1 MLKLLEELN
10 KNHMS
15 VWVCENKLKLA
26 FSGETPPVQLVD
38 KVKAKRETILDFLNA
53 TCIFSE
59 KDFQSFI
66 LSENHANF
74 NNVNKNSNNEIE
86 VIFPA
91 TSLQQGFIYHHLAQP
106 QDDAYRVQLL
116 LDYHTNVDLAAY
128 QQAWSL
134 ASLRFPIL
142 RTAFDWEG
150 EVLQIVTEGASIS
163 AASFTVQ
170 DLSRLSAE
178 EREAAIDAIQQHDR
192 TQAFDLSQPGLIRF
206 TIIRQHD
213 QLVTVMITQH
223 HCIADGWSN
232 PVLLQTVHDYYNQL
246 MQGQTPRIEVDK
258 AYLATQQYH
267 LDHKQASEAYWA
279 ERKAQFHRANDLSA
293 LLSHNVDLN
302 RIKAVEKPAEQV
314 LTIQGNT
321 YKQLKAMCREQG
333 VTLNVVLQFAWHK
346 LLHSYSGDEQTI
358 VGTTVSGRDVPVD
371 GIEASVGLYINT
383 LPLRVQWENRQTVAD
398 VLQAIQNDIAALNSH
413 SAVSLASLQPD
424 GARLFHSLLIFE
436 NYPAPVVNE
445 TRDGIEKTLTFR
457 KAIEKTDYPVLLMAY
472 EHGDNLIVKLS
483 YGEDWLT
490 GKQAQRL
497 LRQVK
502 CILSTVAR
510 EPYQPLS
517 SVMFL
522 SDMERDTLLY
532 SWNQTDMPN
541 PQDRTLQQQFEAQ
554 VVATPDN
561 IALAFEGETLTYC
574 QLNKRANQLAFA
586 IRQHYQQQHHAPMP
600 VDTPVALYLDRS
612 LEMVISMLAVLK
624 AGGAYVPVSPSY
636 PVERVQFILEDTR
649 SPCIVTQQQYLAPL
663 AECTHLLA
671 ELPTLIAADDQ
682 AVTAG
687 QPAEN
692 PALINQPTD
701 LAYIIYTSGT
711 TGQPKGVMV
720 EHTNV
725 LNLTQFIA
733 RTHLLAPQVKALFF
747 SNYVFDAS
755 VFEVFPVLMSG
766 AALYIAPAAVTGDSE
781 QLLAF
786 INQHKITKAF
796 IPTAL
801 MNHFSAELFR
811 STLQVIHTGGEALN
825 ALSIPPHVTL
835 FNQYGPTEI
844 TVCASQNLLQHG
856 DLAIGQGID
865 NTRLYVLDE
874 QGNLSPIGAPGE
886 LYIGGAGVARG
897 YLNQP
902 ELTAERFVENPFA
915 TAEDKARGYTRL
927 YKTGDL
933 VRWRPDGK
941 LDYLGRNDY
950 QVKIRGY
957 RIELGEIES
966 ALAAHPRV
974 KQAVVIDREQEG
986 HKVLAAY
993 LVSEGNVSDDALI
1006 EYLSDHLPEYMMPA
1020 SFTRIE
1026 SVPLT
1031 LNGKLDRRALP
1042 EPIWGNRDSYIAPR
1056 NALETQ
1062 LCAIWQEVLGLAQ
1075 VGIED
1080 NFFRIG
1086 GDSIVSIRLVSRLRK
1101 AGFTVQVKSIFE
1113 APTVARLAQVLTQ
1126 EQQTVS
1132 VVAEQ
1137 GGLNGEFGLLPVQQD
1152 FFNRQL
1158 PQPHHWNQA
1167 FMIRLPGT
1175 IKHGDIEKALN
1186 QLTER
1191 HDMLRVHFVKTAA
1204 GYRQCYQ
1211 ADMPSWLPALRY
1223 CDVSQWD
1230 EATLHQ
1236 QLTEWQSSFDY
1247 CNGPLWLAAHLTGY
1261 ADGSARLFFAFH
1273 HLIIDAVSWR
1283 IMAEDMR
1290 LLLQS
1295 DILPAKTSSY
1305 RQWVSAVHRYAECH
1319 QGEVSYWQQVMAE
1332 SGTYP
1337 VAGELSQ
1344 HEVAISE
1351 VLTETLL
1358 REANAGYHTE
1368 VNDLL
1373 LSALTLALQAC
1384 FSRQVNLILLEGHG
1398 REHIDNTLDISETVG
1413 WFTTL
1418 YPVRLAMQADITKT
1432 IIHTKEMLRAVP
1444 NKGLG
1449 YGALHQAGYLAGNLP
1464 PISFNY
1470 LGQLGREAG
1479 EQDWSLT
1486 SDDCGAMVGNQN
1498 SSDLLLNINGMVQSG
1513 QLQFSVIS
1521 GLPQLQTQMF
1531 IVAFEQ
1537 ALMTVI
1543 KTAQQQARA
1552 GGVKTLSDYGIKGVS
1567 IERLL
1572 HFQQKYRVE
1581 ALYPATSLQQGF
1593 IYHYLT
1599 QPQDDAYRIQLL
1611 LDYHTQL
1618 DVAIYQQAW
1627 SLASL
1632 RFPILRTAFDWEE
1645 EVLQVVTTGASIGTD
1660 NFSVQDLSRFP
1671 AEERGAAID
1680 AIQQHDRTQ
1689 PFDLNQPGL
1698 IRFTIIKQHNQLVTV
1713 LITQHHSIADGWSN
1727 PVLLQAVHDYY
1738 NQLIQGQTPRIEVDK
1753 AYLATQQYHLD
1764 HQQASEV
1771 YWAERK
1777 AQFHRANDLSALLSH
1792 DVDLSRIKAVE
1803 KPAEQVL
1810 TIQGNSYKQLTTM
1823 CREQGVTLNVVLQF
1837 AWHKLLHSYSGDEQT
1852 IVGTTVS
1859 GRDVPVDGIEAS
1871 VGLYINTLPLMVQ
1884 WEPTHTVADI
1894 LQAIQNDIAALN
1906 SHSAVSLAS
1915 LQPNGARLFHSLL
1928 IFENYPAP
1936 MTNEIG
1942 EGVENTVTFRRT
1954 VEKVD
1959 YPVLLMAYVQNDS
1972 LIVKLSYGEDWLADK
1987 QAQHLLRQIESILS
2001 AVVHDPHQLTSTV
2014 MFLNDT
2020 ERHTLLYSWN
2030 QTDVPY
2036 PQDRTLQQ
2044 QFEEQVVATPD
2055 NIALVFEGK
2064 TLTYRQLN
2072 GRANQ
2077 LAFAIRQHYQQQYH
2091 TPMPA
2096 DTPVVLYLERS
2107 LEMVVSML
2115 AVLKAGGA
2123 YVPVS
2128 PQYPAERIRFIL
2140 TDTQA
2145 PYVVTQQRYLPVL
2158 ETHCEILPVQP
2169 RLIVADDQNVTAN
2182 QPSENP
2188 VLTNK
2193 PTDLAYIIYTSGTTG
2208 QPKGVMVEHTNV
2220 LNLTQFIARTHSLA
2234 PQVKA
2239 LFFSNYVFDASVFEV
2254 FPVLMSGATLYIAP
2268 AAVTGDSEQ
2277 LLAFIN
2283 RHKITKAFIPTA
2295 LMNHFSAEL
2304 FRSTLQVI
2312 HTGGETLNT
2321 LEIPPHITLFNQ
2333 YGPTEITVCASQN
2346 LLQGGDLAIGR
2357 GIDNSRLY
2365 VLDEQGNLSPIGAPG
2380 ELYVGGAGVAR
2391 GYLNQPELTAER
2403 FVANPFAT
2411 AEDKVRGYTRLYKTG
2426 DLVRWR
2432 PDGKLDY
2439 LGRNDYQVKIRGH
2452 RIELGEIEAALA
2464 AHPQVKQ
2471 VVVID
2476 REQEGYKVLAAYLVA
2491 EEGLSDDKL
2500 ISYLSDCLSEYM
2512 VPASF
2517 TRMDS
2522 IPLTLNGKLDRRALP
2537 EPIWSSQYS
2546 YVAPRNA
2553 LESQLCAIWQEVL
2566 GLVQVGIKDNFFRI
2580 GGDSIRAIKLTAAI
2594 RQTLAMDVSLA
2605 QLFELKTIEELATQI
2620 GQQTYTVI
2628 PHIELAR
2635 YPLSFA
2641 QERMLF
2647 IEQFEQGTYAYHIP
2661 YLVQLNEGVKLSLL
2675 ASAINR
2681 VVERHNVLK
2690 TVYRSDDDEGYGYQQ
2705 TLEDDLLIE
2714 SHLCTSVEALLHTVH
2729 AELSTSFNLMTEPS
2743 LRLRHYQVG
2752 HSHYLL
2758 FMWHH
2763 IAIDGWSVDIFMYEL
2778 AEAYHA
2784 LLEKRDSRLPDL
2796 EITYGDYAHWQR
2808 AYLQGEVRERQLA
2821 YWQQAL
2827 AGYEPLLLPT
2837 DYPRPAQVDYQGRN
2851 FGFTIGSELTGQL
2864 KALAKQQETTL
2875 FAVLLSGFYLMLA
2888 RLSGQSDIVLG
2899 TPTDNRHHAQ
2909 TQSLIGMFVNSLVL
2923 RAQVEQVGS
2932 VEHLIEHVHDVIA
2945 QAKSHQDMPFEQLVD
2960 ALQVERDASRHP
2972 IFQVMFGL
2980 QNFGESLPDGM
2991 TLPFSPVKL
3000 DDNLHS
3006 PAKFDL
3012 SLFIAD
3018 NPSCLTGA
3026 INYAVSLFDETTIAR
3041 MAASYQQVLAA
3052 FVADPQQ
3059 SLSRIDV
3066 LSAQERHTLLYG
3078 WNQTDRPCPS
3088 NTLQQQFEAQAAA
3101 TPDNRALEF
3110 AGDTLSYRQLNER
3123 ANQLAAVIRAQ
3134 YQQQRNTPMP
3144 AETPV
3149 ALYLDRSLAMIIAI
3163 LAVLKAGGLCPA
3175 FTGIPAGAYPLYSG

>member
-15 VWVCENKLKLA
+15 VWACENKLKLA
-26 FSGETPPVQLVD
+26 FSGETPPALLID

-53 TCIFSE
+53 KCIFSE
-59 KDFQSFI
+59 KDFQNFI

-74 NNVNKNSNNEIE
+74 NNISKERNNKIE

-91 TSLQQGFIYHHLAQP
+91 TSLQQGFIYHYLAQP

-116 LDYHTNVDLAAY
+116 LDYHTNLNVAIY
-128 QQAWSL
+128 QQAWL
-134 ASLRFPIL
+134 LISLRFPIL

-150 EVLQIVTEGASIS
+150 ELLQVVTAGASIG
-163 AASFTVQ
+163 AANFTVQ
-170 DLSRLSAE
+170 DLSRLPAE
-178 EREAAIDAIQQHDR
+178 ERDAAIDAIQQHDR
-192 TQAFDLSQPGLIRF
+192 TQPFDLSQPGLIRF

-232 PVLLQTVHDYYNQL
+232 PVLLQAVHDYYNQL
-246 MQGQTPRIEVDK
+246 IQGQTPRIEVDK

-267 LDHKQASEAYWA
+267 LDHRQASEAYWT

-302 RIKAVEKPAEQV
+302 QVKAVEKPAEQV
-314 LTIQGNT
+314 LTIQGNA
-321 YKQLKAMCREQG
+321 YKQLKAMCRKQG

-346 LLHSYSGDEQTI
+346 LLNSYSGDEQTI
-358 VGTTVSGRDVPVD
+358 VGTTVSGRDVPVE

-383 LPLRVQWENRQTVAD
+383 LPLMVQWENTQTVAD

-436 NYPAPVVNE
+436 NYPAPVVSGAK
-445 TRDGIEKTLTFR
+445 DGIEKTLTFR

-472 EHGDNLIVKLS
+472 EHNDNLIVKLS

-490 GKQAQRL
+490 DEQAQRL

-510 EPYQPLS
+510 EPYQPIS

-522 SDMERDTLLY
+522 SDTERHTLLY
-532 SWNQTDMPN
+532 GWNQTDVPY

-561 IALAFEGETLTYC
+561 IALVFEGETLTYR
-574 QLNKRANQLAFA
+574 QLNERANQLAFA
-586 IRQHYQQQHHAPMP
+586 IRQHYQQQHYDQWQRYDQQQHPATMP

-624 AGGAYVPVSPSY
+624 AGGAYVPVSPQY
-636 PVERVQFILEDTR
+636 PAERVQFILEDTR
-649 SPCIVTQQQYLAPL
+649 SPCIVTQQQYLVTL
-663 AECTHLLA
+663 SEYTHLLEKPPA
-671 ELPTLIAADDQ
+671 LIAADDQ

-692 PALINQPTD
+692 PPLINQPAD

-720 EHTNV
+720 EHSSV
-725 LNLTQFIA
+725 QNLTQFIA

-766 AALYIAPAAVTGDSE
+766 ATLYIAPAAVTGNSE

-801 MNHFSAELFR
+801 MNHFSAALFR
-811 STLQVIHTGGEALN
+811 STLQVIHTGGETLN
-825 ALSIPPHVTL
+825 ALSIPPHITL
-835 FNQYGPTEI
+835 FNQYGPTEM
-844 TVCASQNLLQHG
+844 TVCASQNRLQHG

-865 NTRLYVLDE
+865 NTRLYVLDG

-886 LYIGGAGVARG
+886 LYVGGAGVARG

-902 ELTAERFVENPFA
+902 ELTAERFVVNPFA
-915 TAEDKARGYTRL
+915 TDEDKARGYTRL

-966 ALAAHPRV
+966 ALVAHPQV

-993 LVSEGNVSDDALI
+993 LVSERSVSDDTLI
-1006 EYLSDHLPEYMMPA
+1006 EYLSDRLPEYMVPA

-1026 SVPLT
+1026 SIPLT

-1042 EPIWGNRDSYIAPR
+1042 EPNWGSRDGYIAPR

-1062 LCAIWQEVLGLAQ
+1062 LCTIWQEVLGLAQ

-1113 APTVARLAQVLTQ
+1113 APTVARLAQILTQ
-1126 EQQTVS
+1126 EQQTVI

-1137 GGLNGEFGLLPVQQD
+1137 GWLNGEFGLLPVQQD

-1158 PQPHHWNQA
+1158 AQPHHWNQA

-1175 IKHGDIEKALN
+1175 IKHGDIKKALN
-1186 QLTER
+1186 QLAER
-1191 HDMLRVHFVKTAA
+1191 HDMLRAHFVETAA

-1211 ADMPSWLPALRY
+1211 ADIPSWLSTLPH

-1230 EATLHQ
+1230 ETALRQ
-1236 QLTEWQSSFDY
+1236 QLTEWQSRFDY
-1247 CNGPLWLAAHLTGY
+1247 CNGPLWQAAHLTGY

-1283 IMAEDMR
+1283 IIAEDMR
-1290 LLLQS
+1290 LLLQKDTQQS
-1295 DILPAKTSSY
+1295 DTLPAKTSSY

-1319 QGEVSYWQQVMAE
+1319 QDEIPYWQQVMAE
-1332 SGTYP
+1332 SGAYP
-1337 VAGELSQ
+1337 VAVELSQ

-1351 VLTETLL
+1351 ALTETLL

-1368 VNDLL
+1368 INDLL
-1373 LSALTLALQAC
+1373 LSALTLALRTC
-1384 FSRQVNLILLEGHG
+1384 FSRPVNFILLEGHG

-1432 IIHTKEMLRAVP
+1432 IIHTKEMLRTVP

-1464 PISFNY
+1464 VISFNY
-1470 LGQLGREAG
+1470 LGQLGAEAG

-1486 SDDCGAMVGNQN
+1486 NDDCGVMAGSQNSSRN
-1498 SSDLLLNINGMVQSG
+1498 SSDLLLNINGMVQG
-1513 QLQFSVIS
+1513 QRLQFSVIS
-1521 GLPQLQTQMF
+1521 GLPPLQTQTF
-1531 IVAFEQ
+1531 IATFEQ
-1537 ALMTVI
+1537 ALMEVI
-1543 KTAQQQARA
+1543 KTAQQQAQA
-1552 GGVKTLSDYGIKGVS
+1552 GGMKTLSDYGIKGVS

-1599 QPQDDAYRIQLL
+1599 QPQDDAYRVQLL
-1611 LDYHTQL
+1611 LDYHTNL

-1627 SLASL
+1627 LLTSL

-1660 NFSVQDLSRFP
+1660 NFTVQDLSRLP
-1671 AEERGAAID
+1671 AEERDAAID

-1689 PFDLNQPGL
+1689 PFDLSQPGL
-1698 IRFTIIKQHNQLVTV
+1698 IRFTIIRQHDQLVTV
-1713 LITQHHSIADGWSN
+1713 MITQHHCIADGWSN
-1727 PVLLQAVHDYY
+1727 PILLQAVHDYY
-1738 NQLIQGQTPRIEVDK
+1738 NQLIRGQTPRIEVDK

-1777 AQFHRANDLSALLSH
+1777 AQFHRANDLSALLSRN
-1792 DVDLSRIKAVE
+1792 VDLNRIKAVE
-1803 KPAEQVL
+1803 KPAEQAL
-1810 TIQGNSYKQLTTM
+1810 TIQGNAYKQLTTM
-1823 CREQGVTLNVVLQF
+1823 CQKQGVTLNVALQF
-1837 AWHKLLHSYSGDEQT
+1837 AWHKLLHSYSGDKQT

-1859 GRDVPVDGIEAS
+1859 GRDVPVEGIEAS

-1884 WEPTHTVADI
+1884 WENTQTVADV

-1915 LQPNGARLFHSLL
+1915 LQPDGARLFHSLL

-1936 MTNEIG
+1936 VTNETG
-1942 EGVENTVTFRRT
+1942 EGVENTLTFRRT

-1972 LIVKLSYGEDWLADK
+1972 LTVKLSYGEDWLMDE
-1987 QAQHLLRQIESILS
+1987 QAQRLLRQIEDILS
-2001 AVVHDPHQLTSTV
+2001 AVVHDPHQLASTV

-2030 QTDVPY
+2030 QTDMPY

-2044 QFEEQVVATPD
+2044 QFEAQVVATPD

-2072 GRANQ
+2072 ERANQ
-2077 LAFAIRQHYQQQYH
+2077 LAFAIRQYYQQQH
-2091 TPMPA
+2091 CAPMPV
-2096 DTPVVLYLERS
+2096 DTPVALYLDRG
-2107 LEMVVSML
+2107 LEMVICML

-2128 PQYPAERIRFIL
+2128 PQYPAERVQFIL
-2140 TDTQA
+2140 EDTRS
-2145 PYVVTQQRYLPVL
+2145 PCIVTQQQYLVTLSEYTHLL
-2158 ETHCEILPVQP
+2158 EEPP
-2169 RLIVADDQNVTAN
+2169 ALIAADDQVVTAGLPAENPALIN
-2182 QPSENP
+2182 QPA
-2188 VLTNK
+2188 
-2193 PTDLAYIIYTSGTTG
+2193 DLAYIIYTSGTTG
-2208 QPKGVMVEHTNV
+2208 QPKGVMVEHRSV
-2220 LNLTQFIARTHSLA
+2220 LNLTQFIARTHLLA

-2268 AAVTGDSEQ
+2268 AAVIGDSEQ

-2283 RHKITKAFIPTA
+2283 QHKLTKAFIPTA

-2312 HTGGETLNT
+2312 HTGGETLNA
-2321 LEIPPHITLFNQ
+2321 LSIPPHITLFNQ
-2333 YGPTEITVCASQN
+2333 YGPTEMTVCASQN
-2346 LLQGGDLAIGR
+2346 LLQGDDLSIGR
-2357 GIDNSRLY
+2357 GIDNTRLY
-2365 VLDEQGNLSPIGAPG
+2365 VLDEQGNLSPMGAPG
-2380 ELYVGGAGVAR
+2380 ELYVGGAGIAR
-2391 GYLNQPELTAER
+2391 GYLNQPELTAEH
-2403 FVANPFAT
+2403 FVVNPFAT
-2411 AEDKVRGYTRLYKTG
+2411 DEDKARGYTRLYKTG

-2439 LGRNDYQVKIRGH
+2439 LGRSDYQVKIRGY

-2471 VVVID
+2471 AVVID
-2476 REQEGYKVLAAYLVA
+2476 REQEGHRVLAAYLVA
-2491 EEGLSDDKL
+2491 ENGLSDDTL
-2500 ISYLSDCLSEYM
+2500 IKHLSGCLPEYM

-2517 TRMDS
+2517 THMDS

-2537 EPIWSSQYS
+2537 EPVWGNQYS

-2553 LESQLCAIWQEVL
+2553 LETRLCAIWQEVL
-2566 GLVQVGIKDNFFRI
+2566 GLAQVGIKDNFFRI

-2605 QLFELKTIEELATQI
+2605 QLFALKTIEELATQI

-2661 YLVQLNEGVKLSLL
+2661 YLVQLNEGVKLPLL
-2675 ASAINR
+2675 ESAINQI
-2681 VVERHNVLK
+2681 VERHNVLK
-2690 TVYRSDDDEGYGYQQ
+2690 TVYRSDDEGYGYQQ
-2705 TLEDDLLIE
+2705 TLEDALFIE
-2714 SHLCTSVEALLHTVH
+2714 SHHCTSVETLLHTVQ

-2758 FMWHH
+2758 FVWHH
-2763 IAIDGWSVDIFMYEL
+2763 IAIDGWSVDIFMHEL

-2784 LLEKRDSRLPDL
+2784 LLENCDSHLPVL

-2808 AYLQGEVRERQLA
+2808 EYLQGEAGERQRA

-2827 AGYEPLLLPT
+2827 TEYEPLLLPT
-2837 DYPRPAQVDYQGRN
+2837 DHPRPVQVDYQGRN
-2851 FGFTIGSELTGQL
+2851 FGFTLGSELTRQL

-2909 TQSLIGMFVNSLVL
+2909 TQPLIGMFVNSLVL
-2923 RAQVEQVGS
+2923 RAQIEQTGNVGQ
-2932 VEHLIEHVHDVIA
+2932 LIGHVHDVIV

-2960 ALQVERDASRHP
+2960 VLEVERDASRHP

-2980 QNFGESLPDGM
+2980 QNFGESLPAGM

-3012 SLFIAD
+3012 SLFITEKA
-3018 NPSCLTGA
+3018 SCLTGA
-3026 INYAVSLFDETTIAR
+3026 INYAVSLFDDTTI
-3041 MAASYQQVLAA
+3041 
-3052 FVADPQQ
+3052 
-3059 SLSRIDV
+3059 
-3066 LSAQERHTLLYG
+3066 
-3078 WNQTDRPCPS
+3078 
-3088 NTLQQQFEAQAAA
+3088 
-3101 TPDNRALEF
+3101 
-3110 AGDTLSYRQLNER
+3110 
-3123 ANQLAAVIRAQ
+3123 
-3134 YQQQRNTPMP
+3134 
-3144 AETPV
+3144 
-3149 ALYLDRSLAMIIAI
+3149 
-3163 LAVLKAGGLCPA
+3163 
-3175 FTGIPAGAYPLYSG
+3175 